1 MTWLNVLQTE
11 LHAMVQRVAE
21 SPKATATASAFSTA
35 AGLASIQQWLTGWAS
50 TLAVFAGLIGVLV
63 LARLNW
69 IKSEN
74 EKIRGRILREK
85 AEELGIDLME
95 DD

>member
-1 MTWLNVLQTE
+1 MMNWQSEFQSAVERVL
-11 LHAMVQRVAE
+11 E
-21 SPKATATASAFSTA
+21 SPKTTAAVSAYSTA
-35 AGLASIQQWLTGWAS
+35 AGLAALQQWITGLGS

-74 EKIRGRILREK
+74 EKIRGRLLREK
-85 AEELGIDLME
+85 AHDMGVDLLEEE
-95 DD
+95 